1 MRPSDVEKTSLQNC
15 KGKNAQAPR
24 WPRPPPPPPPPPPP
38 AGKERKGKGRK
49 GKEREGKE
57 REGKE
62 SKERKRKGKDTK
74 GRERERKRTKGE
86 ERKEKEHKNKNN
98 TPISDRIGVVV
109 AAPWITTHSLAAAAG
124 GGLDGDQCVQV
135 GLARSK
141 KRGARS
147 KGQGAKKGGIKNEFS
162 GGSGGRQP
170 PSVNA
175 GQCFRLGSKA
185 SEGGA

>member
-1 MRPSDVEKTSLQNC
+1 MK
-15 KGKNAQAPR
+15 
-24 WPRPPPPPPPPPPP
+24 
-38 AGKERKGKGRK
+38 
-49 GKEREGKE
+49 GKE

-124 GGLDGDQCVQV
+124 GGLDGDQC
-135 GLARSK
+135 LMCASWASK
-141 KRGARS
+141 EQEAGGKE
-147 KGQGAKKGGIKNEFS
+147 QGA
-162 GGSGGRQP
+162 GSE
-170 PSVNA
+170 
-175 GQCFRLGSKA
+175 
-185 SEGGA
+185 EGGNQKWIQRGVWGAAAPQRKRWPMFSIGK

>member
-1 MRPSDVEKTSLQNC
+1 MRPSDIEKTSLQNC

-24 WPRPPPPPPPPPPP
+24 WPRPPPPPPPPP
-38 AGKERKGKGRK
+38 AGKEKKGKGRK
-49 GKEREGKE
+49 GKERKGKE

-141 KRGARS
+141 KQGTRS
-147 KGQGAKKGGIKNEFS
+147 KEQGAKKGGIKNEFS

>member
-1 MRPSDVEKTSLQNC
+1 M
-15 KGKNAQAPR
+15 
-24 WPRPPPPPPPPPPP
+24 
-38 AGKERKGKGRK
+38 KENERGRK
-49 GKEREGKE
+49 
-57 REGKE
+57 
-62 SKERKRKGKDTK
+62 KRKGAQEQEQHTDI
-74 GRERERKRTKGE
+74 R
-86 ERKEKEHKNKNN
+86 
-98 TPISDRIGVVV
+98 SDRRRCGR
-109 AAPWITTHSLAAAAG
+109 AITTHSPAAAAG

-147 KGQGAKKGGIKNEFS
+147 KEQGAKKGGIKNEFS

>member
-24 WPRPPPPPPPPPPP
+24 WPRPPPPPPP
-38 AGKERKGKGRK
+38 AGKEKKGKGRK
-49 GKEREGKE
+49 GKERKGKE

-141 KRGARS
+141 KQGTRS
-147 KGQGAKKGGIKNEFS
+147 KEQGAKKGGIKNEFS
-162 GGSGGRQP
+162 GGSGGAAAPQRKRWP
-170 PSVNA
+170 MFSI
-175 GQCFRLGSKA
+175 GK
-185 SEGGA
+185 